1 MGEGSVATK
10 TLVCYATGITL
21 CSKVYTPRFTHK
33 KAINRSIIIKASLF
47 VTCIIDQL
55 YPQAGVSAVN
65 VLRRLGVE
73 VDFPMDQTC
82 CGQPLYNAGFAKQ
95 SRKLAKRVLESFKE
109 SEYVVVPSGSCAAM
123 MKVFFPDLFRDD
135 PTLSNQAEAL
145 AGKVYEFSQF
155 LNDVVGVDQAVGS
168 QAGTVTYHPS
178 CHLLREMDVKDQP
191 LAVLGRVQGLRVE
204 ELPNAE
210 TCCGFGGSF
219 AIKFPHISEGMLGD
233 KISNIEATGS
243 ETVVSCDMGCLMN
256 IEGALTR
263 KGSSIKVRHLAE
275 ILDQA
280 ELSPGSD

>member
-1 MGEGSVATK
+1 M
-10 TLVCYATGITL
+10 VCYATGITIR
-21 CSKVYTPRFTHK
+21 SKVYTPRFTPNI
-33 KAINRSIIIKASLF
+33 ATSRSSIIKASLF

-73 VDFPMDQTC
+73 VDFPLDQTC

-95 SRKLAKRVLESFKE
+95 SRKLAKRVLESFSD

-123 MKVFFPDLFRDD
+123 MKVFYPELFRDD
-135 PTLSNQAEAL
+135 PTLLNQAEVL

-155 LNDVVGVDQAVGS
+155 LKDVVGVDQAVGS
-168 QAGTVTYHPS
+168 QTGTVTYHPS
-178 CHLLREMDVKDQP
+178 CHLLREMGVKDQP
-191 LAVLGRVQGLRVE
+191 LAVLGRIQGLRVE
-204 ELPNAE
+204 ELSNAE

-219 AIKFPHISEGMLGD
+219 AIKFPHISEGMLVD
-233 KISNIEATGS
+233 KITNIEATGA

-263 KGSSIKVRHLAE
+263 RSSSIKVQHLAE
-275 ILDQA
+275 ILDHA
-280 ELSPGSD
+280 GLSPGSD

>member
-1 MGEGSVATK
+1 M
-10 TLVCYATGITL
+10 
-21 CSKVYTPRFTHK
+21 
-33 KAINRSIIIKASLF
+33 KASLF

-233 KISNIEATGS
+233 KISNIEATGA